1 MARVK
6 GGVTTRARKKKIFK
20 LTKGFWGK
28 KKNCYR
34 FATEAVDRAGNFAYR
49 DRKTKKRLF
58 RQMWIIRI
66 SAILKENG
74 LSYSKFMGNMKKAKI
89 EINRK
94 MLSDI
99 AATDPNS
106 FLKVIEAAKTA

>member
-28 KKNCYR
+28 KKSCYR

-74 LSYSKFMGNMKKAKI
+74 LSYSKFMGAMKKAKI

-106 FLKVIEAAKTA
+106 FLKIMEAAK